1 MKSKISDLILDLRRK
16 YPEDSKE
23 QLIRRLTAMAKDN
36 PELTE
41 SLVDYVLMPR
51 YAEDML
57 EGKEPLFRK
66 PN

>member
-41 SLVDYVLMPR
+41 SLVDYVFDAQ
-51 YAEDML
+51 YAEDMR
-57 EGKEPLFRK
+57 EGQEPLFRK